1 MSASKRLRED
11 AAARK
16 AGLKSTESEEG
27 RKWLWKALNPADS
40 NTAAIGIPTGQSNN
54 ISTLNYQSQYDITA
68 PPGVTSAYPS
78 FDCDLY
84 LNHNPVLFGTAIS
97 YPSGSMDLS
106 GVNNFEI
113 NTVVSPTDGGN
124 YIVTVTITPDDIPP
138 KPVALRTVQQL
149 TNSQIDPRAFQ
160 YSNSLASK
168 RVLYSQVIQKA
179 RLSYGAAHVIP
190 TCSDLHNGGLITA
203 CQQVCEPKESMID
216 ETNGI
221 HLLSYNE
228 NDFPNIEDTIQ
239 NPQMYSAR
247 YNDGCYMPYKIRD
260 PFNNDYV
267 SSEREMTC
275 RAPYVV
281 TGVSMLV
288 ADMFGNLEGDKFVV
302 SETATATR
310 YTVKQVPMTL
320 VQATDSTM
328 FKITG
333 TTSTATTGG
342 NTAKTKSNVLAIRF
356 DVCNLIGQRGYFYVS
371 LNDEELKSSNS
382 VYSENYSTIITSSAS
397 ASSYKQMAN
406 MFNGPFN
413 ESLSGEFTA
422 NQLEASGN
430 GALWMSMFQG
440 KQWFHIPRLITAW
453 DAQGT
458 GASMNP
464 RGIQWVSVDTTY
476 TAAASLKALTRGT
489 IPDMLEKQMCTV
501 HMTGVS
507 STAPIKLIMRIGVE
521 ILLTASSL
529 YSPFKYISPEYDES
543 AIKSYLRCTR
553 AMRDA
558 YYANAGGIGGQA
570 EFVKAMTDL
579 VEYGSPMAL
588 SRVLNQGGNY
598 VSLIG

>member
-1 MSASKRLRED
+1 MSATKRLRED

-16 AGLKSTESEEG
+16 AGLKATESEEG
-27 RKWLWKALNPADS
+27 RKWLWKALNPADPG
-40 NTAAIGIPTGQSNN
+40 TAAIGIPTGQSNN
-54 ISTLNYQSQYDITA
+54 ISTLNYQSQYDVTA

-84 LNHNPVLFGTAIS
+84 LNHNPVIFGTAIS

-106 GVNNFEI
+106 GVGTFEI
-113 NTVVSPTDGGN
+113 NTTVNTTAKT
-124 YIVTVTITPDDIPP
+124 VTVKITPDDIPDR
-138 KPVALRTVQQL
+138 PVALRTVQQL

-179 RLSYGAAHVIP
+179 RLSYGSVHVIP
-190 TCSDLHNGGLITA
+190 TCSDLNNGGLITA

-216 ETNGI
+216 DTNGI
-221 HLLSYNE
+221 HLLAYNE

-260 PFNNDYV
+260 PFKNEYV
-267 SSEREMTC
+267 SSEREVTC

-288 ADMFGNLEGDKFVV
+288 AYQFGTVTGGVFTQ
-302 SETATATR
+302 STTALATN
-310 YTVKQVPMTL
+310 YSVKQIPMTL
-320 VQATDSTM
+320 TQATDSTM
-328 FKITG
+328 FTITG
-333 TTSTATTGG
+333 TSSTALSSG
-342 NTAKTKSNVLAIRF
+342 NTAENYSNVLAIRF

-371 LNDEELKSSNS
+371 LNDESMVSTTSQTGGL
-382 VYSENYSTIITSSAS
+382 STIISNDTSSTTF
-397 ASSYKQMAN
+397 KPMAN
-406 MFNGPFN
+406 MFNGPFS
-413 ESLSGEFTA
+413 ESLSGTFTA
-422 NQLEASGN
+422 GQLEAKQEGD
-430 GALWMSMFQG
+430 LWTSMFSG

-453 DAQGT
+453 DVQGT
-458 GASMNP
+458 GASENP
-464 RGIQWVSVDTTY
+464 KGVQWVSVDTTL
-476 TAAASLKALTRGT
+476 TALSSLKALTRGT

-507 STAPIKLIMRIGVE
+507 STAPIKLIMRMGVE

-558 YYANAGGIGGQA
+558 YYANAGGMGGQA
-570 EFVKAMTDL
+570 EFIKALSDL

>member
-1 MSASKRLRED
+1 MSAAKRMRADE
-11 AAARK
+11 AARK
-16 AGLKSTESEEG
+16 AGLKATESEEG
-27 RKWLWKALNPADS
+27 RKWLWKALNPADPG
-40 NTAAIGIPTGQSNN
+40 TAAIGIPTGQSNN

-68 PPGVTSAYPS
+68 PPGVSSAYPS

-84 LNHNPVLFGTAIS
+84 LNHNPVIFGTAIS

-106 GVNNFEI
+106 GVGTFEI
-113 NTVVSPTDGGN
+113 NTTVDEAKKQ
-124 YIVTVTITPDDIPP
+124 VTVKITPDDIPD
-138 KPVALRTVQQL
+138 KPVAMRTVQQL
-149 TNSQIDPRAFQ
+149 MNSQIDPRAFQ

-168 RVLYSQVIQKA
+168 RVLYSQIIQKA
-179 RLSYGAAHVIP
+179 RLSYGSAHVIP
-190 TCSDLHNGGLITA
+190 TCSDLNNGGLITA

-281 TGVSMLV
+281 TGVSLLV
-288 ADMFGNLEGDKFVV
+288 ADQFGSVAGGVFTRTT
-302 SETATATR
+302 TANATN
-310 YTVKQVPMTL
+310 YTVRQVPMTL
-320 VQATDSTM
+320 TQATDSTM
-328 FKITG
+328 FTIEA
-333 TTSTATTGG
+333 TTSTAITEGDI
-342 NTAKTKSNVLAIRF
+342 AATKSNVLAIRF

-371 LNDEELKSSNS
+371 LNDESKIDTQSKSYGFSN
-382 VYSENYSTIITSSAS
+382 IISNATSST
-397 ASSYKQMAN
+397 SYKQMSN
-406 MFNGPFN
+406 MFNGPFV
-413 ESLSGEFTA
+413 EGLSGGFSA
-422 NQLEASGN
+422 GQLKAETN
-430 GALWMSMFQG
+430 GPLWKSMFQG

-453 DAQGT
+453 NSQGT

-464 RGIQWVSVDTTY
+464 IGIQWVSVDTTL
-476 TAAASLKALTRGT
+476 TSLSSLKALTRGT

-507 STAPIKLIMRIGVE
+507 STAPIKLIMRMGVE

-570 EFVKAMTDL
+570 EFIRAMTDL
-579 VEYGSPMAL
+579 VEYGSPLAL

>member
-1 MSASKRLRED
+1 MSAAKRLRADE
-11 AAARK
+11 AARK

-27 RKWLWKALNPADS
+27 RKWLWKALNPADPG
-40 NTAAIGIPTGQSNN
+40 TAAIGIPTGQSNN

-84 LNHNPVLFGTAIS
+84 LNHNPVIFGTAIS

-106 GVNNFEI
+106 GVGTFEI
-113 NTVVSPTDGGN
+113 NTTVN
-124 YIVTVTITPDDIPP
+124 EAEKKVTVKITPDDIPD
-138 KPVALRTVQQL
+138 KPVAMRTVQQL

-168 RVLYSQVIQKA
+168 RVLYSQAIQKA

-190 TCSDLHNGGLITA
+190 TCSDLNNGGLITA

-281 TGVSMLV
+281 TGVSLLV
-288 ADMFGNLEGDKFVV
+288 ADQFGTVAGGVFTQT
-302 SETATATR
+302 ETAQATN
-310 YTVKQVPMTL
+310 YTVRQVPMTL
-320 VQATDSTM
+320 TQATDSTM
-328 FKITG
+328 FTIEA
-333 TTSTATTGG
+333 TTSTAITEGDI
-342 NTAKTKSNVLAIRF
+342 AATKSNVLAIRF

-371 LNDEELKSSNS
+371 LNDESKNELDSKSYGFSSIISND
-382 VYSENYSTIITSSAS
+382 TSST
-397 ASSYKQMAN
+397 SYKQLSN
-406 MFNGPFN
+406 MFNGPFV
-413 ESLSGEFTA
+413 EGLSGRFTA
-422 NQLEASGN
+422 GQLKAETN
-430 GALWMSMFQG
+430 GPLWKSMFQG
-440 KQWFHIPRLITAW
+440 KQWFHLPRLITAW
-453 DAQGT
+453 DTQGL
-458 GASMNP
+458 GASQNP
-464 RGIQWVSVDTTY
+464 VGIQWVSVDTTL
-476 TAAASLKALTRGT
+476 TSLSSLKALTRGT

-521 ILLTASSL
+521 ILLTSSSL

-570 EFVKAMTDL
+570 EFIRAMTDL
-579 VEYGSPMAL
+579 VEYGSPLAL

>member
-1 MSASKRLRED
+1 MSVAKRLRED
-11 AAARK
+11 EAARK
-16 AGLKSTESEEG
+16 AGLKATESEEG
-27 RKWLWKALNPADS
+27 RKWLWKALNPADPG
-40 NTAAIGIPTGQSNN
+40 TAAIGIPTGQSNN

-84 LNHNPVLFGTAIS
+84 LNHNPVIFGTAIS

-106 GVNNFEI
+106 GVGTFEI
-113 NTVVSPTDGGN
+113 NTTVDEAKKT
-124 YIVTVTITPDDIPP
+124 VTVKITPDDIPD

-149 TNSQIDPRAFQ
+149 MNSQIDPRAFQ

-179 RLSYGAAHVIP
+179 RLSYGSAHVIP
-190 TCSDLHNGGLITA
+190 TCSDLNNGGLITA

-216 ETNGI
+216 EANGI

-281 TGVSMLV
+281 TGVSLLV
-288 ADMFGNLEGDKFVV
+288 ADQFGTVDGGVFTQTQTNA
-302 SETATATR
+302 ATN
-310 YTVKQVPMTL
+310 YTVRQVPMTL
-320 VQATDSTM
+320 KQAADSTM
-328 FKITG
+328 FSIE
-333 TTSTATTGG
+333 ATT
-342 NTAKTKSNVLAIRF
+342 NTARTAGGTAETKSNVLAIRF

-371 LNDEELKSSNS
+371 LNDESKSS
-382 VYSENYSTIITSSAS
+382 TSSQSYGFSSIISNATS
-397 ASSYKQMAN
+397 STSYKLTSN
-406 MFNGPFN
+406 MFNGPFT
-413 ESLSGEFTA
+413 EGLSGSFTVG
-422 NQLEASGN
+422 QLTAADN
-430 GALWMSMFQG
+430 GSLWQSMFQG

-458 GASMNP
+458 GASQNP
-464 RGIQWVSVDTTY
+464 VGIQWVSVDVTMNSLS
-476 TAAASLKALTRGT
+476 SLKALTRGT

-507 STAPIKLIMRIGVE
+507 STAPIKLIMRVGVE

-558 YYANAGGIGGQA
+558 YYANAGGMGGQA
-570 EFVKAMTDL
+570 EFIKAMTDL

>member
-1 MSASKRLRED
+1 MSAAKRLRADE
-11 AAARK
+11 AARK
-16 AGLKSTESEEG
+16 AGLKATESEEG
-27 RKWLWKALNPADS
+27 RKWLWKALNPADPG
-40 NTAAIGIPTGQSNN
+40 TAAIGIPTGQSNN

-68 PPGVTSAYPS
+68 PPGVSSAYPS

-84 LNHNPVLFGTAIS
+84 LNHNPVIFGTAIS

-106 GVNNFEI
+106 GVGTFEI
-113 NTVVSPTDGGN
+113 NTTVDETKKE
-124 YIVTVTITPDDIPP
+124 VTVKITPDDIPD
-138 KPVALRTVQQL
+138 KPVAMRTVQQL

-168 RVLYSQVIQKA
+168 RVLYSQIIQKA
-179 RLSYGAAHVIP
+179 RLSYGSAHVIP
-190 TCSDLHNGGLITA
+190 TCSDLNNGGLITA

-216 ETNGI
+216 ETNAI
-221 HLLSYNE
+221 HLLSYSE

-281 TGVSMLV
+281 TGVSLLV
-288 ADMFGNLEGDKFVV
+288 ADQFGTVAGGVFAQ
-302 SETATATR
+302 STTADATN
-310 YTVKQVPMTL
+310 YTVRQVPMTL
-320 VQATDSTM
+320 KQATDSTM
-328 FKITG
+328 FSIE
-333 TTSTATTGG
+333 ATTP
-342 NTAKTKSNVLAIRF
+342 TARTAGEIADTKSNVLAIRF

-371 LNDEELKSSNS
+371 LNDESKNSTTSTAYGFSN
-382 VYSENYSTIITSSAS
+382 IISNATSST
-397 ASSYKQMAN
+397 SYKQMSN
-406 MFNGPFN
+406 MFNGPFV
-413 ESLSGEFTA
+413 EGMSGGFTA
-422 NQLEASGN
+422 GQLKAADN
-430 GALWMSMFQG
+430 GPLWQSMFQG

-458 GASMNP
+458 GASQNP
-464 RGIQWVSVDTTY
+464 VGIQWVSVDTTL
-476 TAAASLKALTRGT
+476 TSLSSLKALTRGT

-570 EFVKAMTDL
+570 EFIKAMTDL
-579 VEYGSPMAL
+579 VEYGSPLAL

>member
-1 MSASKRLRED
+1 MSAAKRLRED
-11 AAARK
+11 EAARK

-27 RKWLWKALNPADS
+27 RKWLWKALNPADPG
-40 NTAAIGIPTGQSNN
+40 TAAIGIPTGQSNN

-68 PPGVTSAYPS
+68 PPGVSSAYPS

-84 LNHNPVLFGTAIS
+84 LNHNPVIFGTAIS

-106 GVNNFEI
+106 GVGTFEI
-113 NTVVSPTDGGN
+113 NTTVDTAKKL
-124 YIVTVTITPDDIPP
+124 VTVKITPDDIPD

-149 TNSQIDPRAFQ
+149 MNSQIDPRAFQ

-168 RVLYSQVIQKA
+168 RVLYSQIIQKA
-179 RLSYGAAHVIP
+179 RLSYGSAHVIP
-190 TCSDLHNGGLITA
+190 TCSDLNNGGLITA
-203 CQQVCEPKESMID
+203 CQQVCEPKDSMID

-281 TGVSMLV
+281 TGVSLLV
-288 ADMFGNLEGDKFVV
+288 ADQFGTVAGGVLTQTQTKD
-302 SETATATR
+302 ATN
-310 YTVKQVPMTL
+310 YTVRQVPMTL
-320 VQATDSTM
+320 KQAADSTM
-328 FKITG
+328 FTIEA
-333 TTSTATTGG
+333 TTSTAHTLGG
-342 NTAKTKSNVLAIRF
+342 TAETMSNVLAIRF

-371 LNDEELKSSNS
+371 LNDESKDSG
-382 VYSENYSTIITSSAS
+382 TSSAYGFS
-397 ASSYKQMAN
+397 SIISNSTSSTSYKQLSN
-406 MFNGPFN
+406 MFNGPFT
-413 ESLSGEFTA
+413 EGMSGDFTA
-422 NQLEASGN
+422 GQLTAANN
-430 GALWMSMFQG
+430 GPLWQSMFNG

-464 RGIQWVSVDTTY
+464 VGIQWVSVDTTL
-476 TAAASLKALTRGT
+476 TSLSSLKALTRGT

-507 STAPIKLIMRIGVE
+507 STAPIKLIMRVGVE

-558 YYANAGGIGGQA
+558 YYANAGGMGGQA
-570 EFVKAMTDL
+570 EFIKAMTDL

>member
-1 MSASKRLRED
+1 MSAAKRLRED

-16 AGLKSTESEEG
+16 AGLKSVESEEG
-27 RKWLWKALNPADS
+27 RKWLWKALNPADAS
-40 NTAAIGIPTGQSNN
+40 TAAIGIPTGQSNN

-84 LNHNPVLFGTAIS
+84 LNHNSVIFGTAIS

-106 GVNNFEI
+106 GVGTFEI
-113 NTVVSPTDGGN
+113 NTTVDTTKKT
-124 YIVTVTITPDDIPP
+124 VTVNITPDDIPD

-168 RVLYSQVIQKA
+168 RVLYSQIIQKA
-179 RLSYGAAHVIP
+179 RMSYGSAHVIP

-288 ADMFGNLEGDKFVV
+288 ADQFGTVAGGVITQTQTKD
-302 SETATATR
+302 ATNF
-310 YTVKQVPMTL
+310 TVRQVPMTL
-320 VQATDSTM
+320 TQATDSTM
-328 FKITG
+328 FVITG
-333 TTSTATTGG
+333 TSSTAHSNGG
-342 NTAKTKSNVLAIRF
+342 TAENMSNVLAIRF

-371 LNDEELKSSNS
+371 LNDEELYNNDGR
-382 VYSENYSTIITSSAS
+382 VVQGTRSTIISNSTSST
-397 ASSYKQMAN
+397 SYKLTTNLFGGKLNETISNAFAVGQLNAGAAGN
-406 MFNGPFN
+406 PFW
-413 ESLSGEFTA
+413 A
-422 NQLEASGN
+422 
-430 GALWMSMFQG
+430 SMFSG

-458 GASMNP
+458 GASENP
-464 RGIQWVSVDTTY
+464 VGIQWVSVDTTL
-476 TAAASLKALTRGT
+476 TSLSSLKALTRGT

-507 STAPIKLIMRIGVE
+507 STAPIKLILRMGVE

-570 EFVKAMTDL
+570 EFIKAMSDL

>member
-1 MSASKRLRED
+1 MSATKRLRADE
-11 AAARK
+11 AARK

-27 RKWLWKALNPADS
+27 RKWLWKALNPADPG
-40 NTAAIGIPTGQSNN
+40 TAAIGIPTGQSNN
-54 ISTLNYQSQYDITA
+54 VSTLNYQSQYDITA

-84 LNHNPVLFGTAIS
+84 LNHNPVIFGTAIS

-106 GVNNFEI
+106 GVGTFEI
-113 NTVVSPTDGGN
+113 NTTVN
-124 YIVTVTITPDDIPP
+124 EAEKKVTVKITPDDIPD
-138 KPVALRTVQQL
+138 KPVAMRTVQQL

-168 RVLYSQVIQKA
+168 RVLYSQIIQKA
-179 RLSYGAAHVIP
+179 RLSYGSAHVIP
-190 TCSDLHNGGLITA
+190 TCSDLNNGGLITA

-267 SSEREMTC
+267 ASEREMTC

-281 TGVSMLV
+281 TGVSLLV
-288 ADMFGNLEGDKFVV
+288 ADQFGTVAGGVLTKTQTKD
-302 SETATATR
+302 ATN
-310 YTVKQVPMTL
+310 YTVRQVPMTL
-320 VQATDSTM
+320 TQATDSTM
-328 FKITG
+328 FTIEA
-333 TTSTATTGG
+333 TTSTANSDGEI
-342 NTAKTKSNVLAIRF
+342 AASKSNVLAIRF

-371 LNDEELKSSNS
+371 LNDETKKEAESKSYGFSN
-382 VYSENYSTIITSSAS
+382 IISNATSSTT
-397 ASSYKQMAN
+397 YKQMSN
-406 MFNGPFN
+406 MFNGPFV
-413 ESLSGEFTA
+413 EGISGDFTA
-422 NQLEASGN
+422 GQLKAESN
-430 GALWMSMFQG
+430 GPLWQSMFQG
-440 KQWFHIPRLITAW
+440 KQWFRIPRLITAW
-453 DAQGT
+453 NSQGF
-458 GASMNP
+458 GASQNP
-464 RGIQWVSVDTTY
+464 MGIQWVSVDTTL
-476 TAAASLKALTRGT
+476 TSLSSLKALTRGT

-507 STAPIKLIMRIGVE
+507 ATAPIKLIMRMGVE

-570 EFVKAMTDL
+570 EFIRAMTDL
-579 VEYGSPMAL
+579 VEYGSPLAL

>member
-1 MSASKRLRED
+1 MSAAKRLRED

-16 AGLKSTESEEG
+16 AGLKATESEEG
-27 RKWLWKALNPADS
+27 RKWLWKALNPADPG
-40 NTAAIGIPTGQSNN
+40 TAAIGVPTGQSNN
-54 ISTLNYQSQYDITA
+54 ISTLNYQSQYDVTA

-84 LNHNPVLFGTAIS
+84 LNHNPVIFGTAIS

-106 GVNNFEI
+106 GVGTFEI
-113 NTVVSPTDGGN
+113 NTTVDATAKT
-124 YIVTVTITPDDIPP
+124 VTVKITPDDIPDR
-138 KPVALRTVQQL
+138 PVALRTVQQL
-149 TNSQIDPRAFQ
+149 MNSQIDPRAFQ

-179 RLSYGAAHVIP
+179 RLSYGSIHVIP
-190 TCSDLHNGGLITA
+190 TCSDLNNGGLITA

-216 ETNGI
+216 DTNGI
-221 HLLSYNE
+221 HLLAYNE

-260 PFNNDYV
+260 PFKNEYI
-267 SSEREMTC
+267 SSEREVTC

-288 ADMFGNLEGDKFVV
+288 AYQFGTV
-302 SETATATR
+302 SDGVLTQTQTSTATN
-310 YTVKQVPMTL
+310 YSVKQIPMTL
-320 VQATDSTM
+320 TQATDSTM
-328 FKITG
+328 FTITG
-333 TTSTATTGG
+333 TSPTALSGG
-342 NTAKTKSNVLAIRF
+342 NTASGMSNVLAIRF

-371 LNDEELKSSNS
+371 LNDESMVSTTSQTGGL
-382 VYSENYSTIITSSAS
+382 STIISNNTSSTTFKS
-397 ASSYKQMAN
+397 MAN
-406 MFNGPFN
+406 MFNGPFA
-413 ESLSGEFTA
+413 ETLSGTFTA
-422 NQLEASGN
+422 GQLEAANAGP
-430 GALWMSMFQG
+430 LWSSMFQG

-453 DAQGT
+453 DVQGT
-458 GASMNP
+458 GASENP
-464 RGIQWVSVDTTY
+464 KGVQWVSVDTTL
-476 TAAASLKALTRGT
+476 TALSSLKALTRGT

-507 STAPIKLIMRIGVE
+507 STAPIKLIMRMGVE

-558 YYANAGGIGGQA
+558 YYANAGGMGGQA
-570 EFVKAMTDL
+570 EFIKALSDL

>member
-1 MSASKRLRED
+1 MSAAKRLRADE
-11 AAARK
+11 AARK
-16 AGLKSTESEEG
+16 AGLKATESEEG
-27 RKWLWKALNPADS
+27 RKWLWKALNPADPG
-40 NTAAIGIPTGQSNN
+40 TAAIGIPTGQSNN

-68 PPGVTSAYPS
+68 PPGVSSAYPS

-84 LNHNPVLFGTAIS
+84 LNHNPVIFGTAIS

-106 GVNNFEI
+106 GVGTFEI
-113 NTVVSPTDGGN
+113 NTTVDETKKK
-124 YIVTVTITPDDIPP
+124 VTVKITPDDIPD
-138 KPVALRTVQQL
+138 KPVAMRTVQQL

-179 RLSYGAAHVIP
+179 RLSYGSAHVIP
-190 TCSDLHNGGLITA
+190 TCSDLNNGGLITA

-288 ADMFGNLEGDKFVV
+288 ADQFGKVEGGVFTKTD
-302 SETATATR
+302 TADATN

-320 VQATDSTM
+320 TQATDSTM
-328 FKITG
+328 FTIEG
-333 TTSTATTGG
+333 EASTASTG
-342 NTAKTKSNVLAIRF
+342 NTTAYKKSNVLAIRF

-371 LNDEELKSSNS
+371 LNDESQSSFQSKTYGLSNIISNS
-382 VYSENYSTIITSSAS
+382 TSSTT
-397 ASSYKQMAN
+397 YKQMSN
-406 MFNGPFN
+406 MFNGPFA
-413 ESLSGEFTA
+413 ETMSGTFTA
-422 NQLEASGN
+422 GQLKSVDN
-430 GALWMSMFQG
+430 GPLWKSMFQG
-440 KQWFHIPRLITAW
+440 KQWFRIPRLITAW
-453 DAQGT
+453 DSQGF
-458 GASMNP
+458 GASQNP
-464 RGIQWVSVDTTY
+464 MGVQWVSVDTTL
-476 TAAASLKALTRGT
+476 TSLSSLKALTRGT

-507 STAPIKLIMRIGVE
+507 ATAPIKLIMRMGVE

-570 EFVKAMTDL
+570 EFIRAMTDL
-579 VEYGSPMAL
+579 VEYGSPLAL

>member
-1 MSASKRLRED
+1 MSAAKRLRADE
-11 AAARK
+11 AARK
-16 AGLKSTESEEG
+16 AGLKATESEEG
-27 RKWLWKALNPADS
+27 RKWLWKALNPADPG
-40 NTAAIGIPTGQSNN
+40 TAAIGIPTGQSNN

-68 PPGVTSAYPS
+68 PPGVSSAYPS

-84 LNHNPVLFGTAIS
+84 LNHNPVIFGTAIS

-106 GVNNFEI
+106 GVGTFEI
-113 NTVVSPTDGGN
+113 NTTVDEARKE
-124 YIVTVTITPDDIPP
+124 VTVKITPDDIPD
-138 KPVALRTVQQL
+138 KPVAMRTVQQL

-168 RVLYSQVIQKA
+168 RVLYSQIIQKA
-179 RLSYGAAHVIP
+179 RLSYGSAHVIP
-190 TCSDLHNGGLITA
+190 TCSDLNNGGLITA

-281 TGVSMLV
+281 TGVSLLV
-288 ADMFGNLEGDKFVV
+288 ADQFGTVNEGVFTKT
-302 SETATATR
+302 ETANATN
-310 YTVKQVPMTL
+310 YTVRQVPMTL
-320 VQATDSTM
+320 TQATDSTM
-328 FKITG
+328 FTIEA
-333 TTSTATTGG
+333 TTSTANTGG
-342 NTAKTKSNVLAIRF
+342 TTAYKKSNVLAIRF

-371 LNDEELKSSNS
+371 LNDESKNEKTSKAYGFSN
-382 VYSENYSTIITSSAS
+382 IISNATSST
-397 ASSYKQMAN
+397 SYKQMSN
-406 MFNGPFN
+406 MFNGPFA
-413 ESLSGEFTA
+413 ETISGEFA
-422 NQLEASGN
+422 PGQLKAETN
-430 GALWMSMFQG
+430 GPLWQSMFQG

-458 GASMNP
+458 GASQNP
-464 RGIQWVSVDTTY
+464 MGIQWVSVDTTL
-476 TAAASLKALTRGT
+476 TSLSSLKALTRGT

-570 EFVKAMTDL
+570 EFIRAMTDL
-579 VEYGSPMAL
+579 VEYGSPLAL

>member
-1 MSASKRLRED
+1 MSVAKRLRED
-11 AAARK
+11 EAARK
-16 AGLKSTESEEG
+16 AGLKATESEEG
-27 RKWLWKALNPADS
+27 RKWLWKALNPADPG
-40 NTAAIGIPTGQSNN
+40 TAAIGIPTGQSNN

-84 LNHNPVLFGTAIS
+84 LNHNPVIFGTAIS

-106 GVNNFEI
+106 GVGTFEI
-113 NTVVSPTDGGN
+113 NTTVDEAKKM
-124 YIVTVTITPDDIPP
+124 VTVKITPDDIPD

-149 TNSQIDPRAFQ
+149 MNSQIDPRAFQ

-179 RLSYGAAHVIP
+179 RLSYGSAHVIP
-190 TCSDLHNGGLITA
+190 TCSDLNNGGLITA

-281 TGVSMLV
+281 TGVSLLV
-288 ADMFGNLEGDKFVV
+288 ADQFGTVAGNVFSQTQTKD
-302 SETATATR
+302 ATN
-310 YTVKQVPMTL
+310 YTVRQVPMTL
-320 VQATDSTM
+320 KQAADSTM
-328 FKITG
+328 FSIEV
-333 TTSTATTGG
+333 TTPTARTEGEI
-342 NTAKTKSNVLAIRF
+342 AATKSNVLAIRF

-371 LNDEELKSSNS
+371 LNDESKKSATSESYGFSN
-382 VYSENYSTIITSSAS
+382 IISNATSST
-397 ASSYKQMAN
+397 SYKLTSN
-406 MFNGPFN
+406 MFNGPFT
-413 ESLSGEFTA
+413 EGMSGDFTA
-422 NQLEASGN
+422 GQIKAESN
-430 GALWMSMFQG
+430 GPLWQSMFQG

-453 DAQGT
+453 DSQGL
-458 GASMNP
+458 GASQNP
-464 RGIQWVSVDTTY
+464 VGIQWVSVDTTL
-476 TAAASLKALTRGT
+476 TSLSSLKALTRGT

-558 YYANAGGIGGQA
+558 YYANAGGMGGQA
-570 EFVKAMTDL
+570 EFIKAMTDL

>member
-1 MSASKRLRED
+1 MSVAKRLRED
-11 AAARK
+11 EAARK
-16 AGLKSTESEEG
+16 AGLKATESEEG
-27 RKWLWKALNPADS
+27 RKWLWKALNPADPG
-40 NTAAIGIPTGQSNN
+40 TAAIGIPTGQSNN

-84 LNHNPVLFGTAIS
+84 LNHNPVIFGTAIS

-106 GVNNFEI
+106 GVGTFEI
-113 NTVVSPTDGGN
+113 NTTVDTTAKT
-124 YIVTVTITPDDIPP
+124 VTVKITPDDIPD

-160 YSNSLASK
+160 YSSSLASK

-179 RLSYGAAHVIP
+179 RLSYGSAHVIP
-190 TCSDLHNGGLITA
+190 TCSDLNNGGLITA

-281 TGVSMLV
+281 TGVSLLV
-288 ADMFGNLEGDKFVV
+288 ADQFGTVAGGVLTQTQTN
-302 SETATATR
+302 SATN
-310 YTVKQVPMTL
+310 YTVRQVPMTL
-320 VQATDSTM
+320 KQAPDSTM
-328 FKITG
+328 FSIEV
-333 TTSTATTGG
+333 TT
-342 NTAKTKSNVLAIRF
+342 NTARTAGGTAENMSNVLAIRF

-371 LNDEELKSSNS
+371 LNDESK
-382 VYSENYSTIITSSAS
+382 SSAS
-397 ASSYKQMAN
+397 SQAYGFSSIISNSTSSTTYKQMSN
-406 MFNGPFN
+406 MFNGPFA
-413 ESLSGEFTA
+413 ETMSGTFTA
-422 NQLEASGN
+422 GQLEAASN
-430 GALWMSMFQG
+430 GPLWQSMFQG

-458 GASMNP
+458 GASQNP
-464 RGIQWVSVDTTY
+464 VGIQWASVDTTL
-476 TAAASLKALTRGT
+476 TSLSSLKALTRGT

-507 STAPIKLIMRIGVE
+507 STAPIKLIMRVGVE

-570 EFVKAMTDL
+570 EFIKALTDL

>member
-1 MSASKRLRED
+1 MSAAKRLRADE
-11 AAARK
+11 AARK
-16 AGLKSTESEEG
+16 AGLKATESEEG
-27 RKWLWKALNPADS
+27 RKWLWKALNPADPG
-40 NTAAIGIPTGQSNN
+40 TAAIGIPTGQSNN

-68 PPGVTSAYPS
+68 PPGVSSAYPS

-84 LNHNPVLFGTAIS
+84 LNHNPVIFGTAIS

-106 GVNNFEI
+106 GVGTFEI
-113 NTVVSPTDGGN
+113 NTTVDEVEKT
-124 YIVTVTITPDDIPP
+124 VTVKITPDDIPD
-138 KPVALRTVQQL
+138 KPVAMRTVQQL

-179 RLSYGAAHVIP
+179 RLSYGSAHVIP
-190 TCSDLHNGGLITA
+190 TCSDLNNGGLITA

-288 ADMFGNLEGDKFVV
+288 ADQFGSVAGGVFTKT
-302 SETATATR
+302 ETAQATN

-320 VQATDSTM
+320 TQATDSTM
-328 FKITG
+328 FTITG
-333 TTSTATTGG
+333 KASTASTGG
-342 NTAKTKSNVLAIRF
+342 TTAYKKSNVLAIRF

-371 LNDEELKSSNS
+371 LNDESKFDTQSKSYGFSN
-382 VYSENYSTIITSSAS
+382 IISNATSST
-397 ASSYKQMAN
+397 SYKQMSN
-406 MFNGPFN
+406 MFNGPFV
-413 ESLSGEFTA
+413 EGLSGGFSVG
-422 NQLEASGN
+422 QLKASDN
-430 GALWMSMFQG
+430 GPLWQSMFQG
-440 KQWFHIPRLITAW
+440 KQWFRIPRLITAW
-453 DAQGT
+453 DAQGM
-458 GASMNP
+458 GASENP
-464 RGIQWVSVDTTY
+464 MGIQWVSVDTTL
-476 TAAASLKALTRGT
+476 TSLSSLKALTRGT

-570 EFVKAMTDL
+570 EFIRAMTDL
-579 VEYGSPMAL
+579 VEYGSPLAL

>member
-1 MSASKRLRED
+1 MSATKRLRED

-16 AGLKSTESEEG
+16 AGLKATESEEG
-27 RKWLWKALNPADS
+27 RKWLWKALNPADPG
-40 NTAAIGIPTGQSNN
+40 TAALGVPTGQSNN
-54 ISTLNYQSQYDITA
+54 ISTLNYQSQFDVTA

-84 LNHNPVLFGTAIS
+84 LNHNPVIFGTAIS

-106 GVNNFEI
+106 GVGTFEI
-113 NTVVSPTDGGN
+113 NTTVDTTRN
-124 YIVTVTITPDDIPP
+124 EVTVKITPDDIPDR
-138 KPVALRTVQQL
+138 PVALRTVQQL

-168 RVLYSQVIQKA
+168 RVLYSQIIQKA
-179 RLSYGAAHVIP
+179 RMSYGSVHVIP
-190 TCSDLHNGGLITA
+190 TCSDLNNGGLITA

-216 ETNGI
+216 DTNGI
-221 HLLSYNE
+221 HLLAYNE

-260 PFNNDYV
+260 PFKNEYV
-267 SSEREMTC
+267 SSEREVTC

-288 ADMFGNLEGDKFVV
+288 AYQFGTVTDGAIVQTK
-302 SETATATR
+302 SGSATNFSVR
-310 YTVKQVPMTL
+310 QVPMTL
-320 VQATDSTM
+320 TQAADSTM
-328 FKITG
+328 FTIEG
-333 TTSTATTGG
+333 TAATALSSGT
-342 NTAKTKSNVLAIRF
+342 NAKTRSNVLAIRF

-371 LNDEELKSSNS
+371 LNDESIVNTSLTDGPTS
-382 VYSENYSTIITSSAS
+382 VIITNSGSSS
-397 ASSYKQMAN
+397 TYKTMLN
-406 MFNGPFN
+406 MFNGPFA
-413 ESLSGEFTA
+413 ETISGTFTA
-422 NQLEASGN
+422 GQLDAGSASN
-430 GALWMSMFQG
+430 KFWGAMFSG
-440 KQWFHIPRLITAW
+440 KQWFYIPRLITAW
-453 DAQGT
+453 DVQGT
-458 GASMNP
+458 GASENP
-464 RGIQWVSVDTTY
+464 RGIQWVSVDTTL
-476 TAAASLKALTRGT
+476 TALSSLKALTRGT

-507 STAPIKLIMRIGVE
+507 STAPIKLIMRMGVE

-558 YYANAGGIGGQA
+558 YYANAGGMGGQA
-570 EFVKAMTDL
+570 EFIKALSDL

>member
-1 MSASKRLRED
+1 MSAAKRLRADE
-11 AAARK
+11 AARK

-27 RKWLWKALNPADS
+27 RKWLWKALNPADPG
-40 NTAAIGIPTGQSNN
+40 TAAIGIPTGQSNN

-84 LNHNPVLFGTAIS
+84 LNHNPVIFGTAIS

-106 GVNNFEI
+106 GVGTFEI
-113 NTVVSPTDGGN
+113 NTTVN
-124 YIVTVTITPDDIPP
+124 EAEKKVTVKITPDDIPD
-138 KPVALRTVQQL
+138 KPVAMRTVQQL

-168 RVLYSQVIQKA
+168 RVLYSQAIQKA

-190 TCSDLHNGGLITA
+190 TCSDLNNGGLITA

-281 TGVSMLV
+281 TGVSLLV
-288 ADMFGNLEGDKFVV
+288 ADQFGTVEGGVFTR
-302 SETATATR
+302 STTANATN
-310 YTVKQVPMTL
+310 YTVRQVPMTL
-320 VQATDSTM
+320 TQATDSTM
-328 FKITG
+328 FTIEA
-333 TTSTATTGG
+333 TTSTAITEGDI
-342 NTAKTKSNVLAIRF
+342 AATKSNVLAIRF

-371 LNDEELKSSNS
+371 LNDESKNELDSKSYGFSSIISND
-382 VYSENYSTIITSSAS
+382 TSST
-397 ASSYKQMAN
+397 SYKQLSN
-406 MFNGPFN
+406 MFNGPFV
-413 ESLSGEFTA
+413 EGLSGRFTA
-422 NQLEASGN
+422 GQLKAETN
-430 GALWMSMFQG
+430 GPLWKSMFQG
-440 KQWFHIPRLITAW
+440 KQWFHLPRLITAW
-453 DAQGT
+453 DVQGL
-458 GASMNP
+458 GASQNP
-464 RGIQWVSVDTTY
+464 VGIQWVSVDTTL
-476 TAAASLKALTRGT
+476 TSLSSLKALTRGT

-521 ILLTASSL
+521 ILLTSSSL

-570 EFVKAMTDL
+570 EFIRAMTDL
-579 VEYGSPMAL
+579 VEYGSPLAL

>member
-1 MSASKRLRED
+1 MSAAKRLRED
-11 AAARK
+11 EAARK
-16 AGLKSTESEEG
+16 AGLKATETEEG
-27 RKWLWKALNPADS
+27 RKWLWKALNPADPG
-40 NTAAIGIPTGQSNN
+40 TAAIGVPTGQSNN
-54 ISTLNYQSQYDITA
+54 ISTLNYQSQYDVTA

-84 LNHNPVLFGTAIS
+84 LNHNPVIFGTAIS

-106 GVNNFEI
+106 GVGSFEI
-113 NTVVSPTDGGN
+113 ETTVVEGK
-124 YIVTVTITPDDIPP
+124 VKVKITPDDIPDR
-138 KPVALRTVQQL
+138 PVALRTVQQL
-149 TNSQIDPRAFQ
+149 MNSQIDPRAFQ

-179 RLSYGAAHVIP
+179 RMSYGSIHVIP
-190 TCSDLHNGGLITA
+190 TCSDLNNGGLITA

-216 ETNGI
+216 DTNGI
-221 HLLSYNE
+221 HLLAYNE

-260 PFNNDYV
+260 PFKNEYI
-267 SSEREMTC
+267 SSEREVTC

-288 ADMFGNLEGDKFVV
+288 AYQFGTV
-302 SETATATR
+302 SDGVLTMTETKNATNFS
-310 YTVKQVPMTL
+310 VKQFPMTL
-320 VQATDSTM
+320 NQAPDSTM
-328 FKITG
+328 FSIYGEAETAKTSG
-333 TTSTATTGG
+333 TTAV
-342 NTAKTKSNVLAIRF
+342 TKSNVLAIRF

-371 LNDEELKSSNS
+371 LNDESIVNASLQTGGL
-382 VYSENYSTIITSSAS
+382 STIISSDTTSTAF
-397 ASSYKQMAN
+397 KPMVN
-406 MFNGPFN
+406 MFNGPFA
-413 ESLSGEFTA
+413 ETLSGTFTA
-422 NQLEASGN
+422 GQLNSGEAGN
-430 GALWMSMFQG
+430 LLWGSMFQG
-440 KQWFHIPRLITAW
+440 KQWFRIPRLITAW
-453 DAQGT
+453 DVQGT
-458 GASMNP
+458 GASENP
-464 RGIQWVSVDTTY
+464 KGIQWVSVDTTL
-476 TAAASLKALTRGT
+476 TSLSSLKALTRGT

-507 STAPIKLIMRIGVE
+507 STAPIKLIMRMGVE

-558 YYANAGGIGGQA
+558 YYANAGGMGGQA
-570 EFVKAMTDL
+570 EFIKALSDL
-579 VEYGSPMAL
+579 VEHGSPMAL

>member
-1 MSASKRLRED
+1 MSVAKRLRED
-11 AAARK
+11 EAARK
-16 AGLKSTESEEG
+16 AGLKATESEEG
-27 RKWLWKALNPADS
+27 RKWLWKALNPADPG
-40 NTAAIGIPTGQSNN
+40 TAAIGIPTGQSNN

-84 LNHNPVLFGTAIS
+84 LNHNPVIFGTAIS

-106 GVNNFEI
+106 GVGTFEI
-113 NTVVSPTDGGN
+113 NTTVNEVDKM
-124 YIVTVTITPDDIPP
+124 VTVKITPDDIPD

-149 TNSQIDPRAFQ
+149 MNSQIDPRAFQ

-179 RLSYGAAHVIP
+179 RLSYGSAHVIP
-190 TCSDLHNGGLITA
+190 TCSDLNNGGLITA

-281 TGVSMLV
+281 TGVSLLV
-288 ADMFGNLEGDKFVV
+288 ADQFGTVAGGVLTQTQTKD
-302 SETATATR
+302 ATN
-310 YTVKQVPMTL
+310 YTVRQVPMVL
-320 VQATDSTM
+320 KQAADSTM
-328 FKITG
+328 FSIEV
-333 TTSTATTGG
+333 TTPTARTGG
-342 NTAKTKSNVLAIRF
+342 GTAETMSNVLAIRF

-371 LNDEELKSSNS
+371 LNDESKDSRSSQSYGFSSIISNS
-382 VYSENYSTIITSSAS
+382 TSST
-397 ASSYKQMAN
+397 SYKLTSN
-406 MFNGPFN
+406 MFNGPFA
-413 ESLSGEFTA
+413 EGMSGDFTA
-422 NQLEASGN
+422 GQLTAANN
-430 GALWMSMFQG
+430 GPLWQSMFNG

-458 GASMNP
+458 GASQNP
-464 RGIQWVSVDTTY
+464 VGIQWVSVDTTL
-476 TAAASLKALTRGT
+476 TSLSSLKALTRGT

-558 YYANAGGIGGQA
+558 YYANAGGMGGQA
-570 EFVKAMTDL
+570 EFIKALTDL

>member
-1 MSASKRLRED
+1 MSATKRLRADE
-11 AAARK
+11 AARK
-16 AGLKSTESEEG
+16 AGLKATESEEG
-27 RKWLWKALNPADS
+27 RKWLWKALNPADPG
-40 NTAAIGIPTGQSNN
+40 TAAIGIPTGQSNN

-68 PPGVTSAYPS
+68 PPGVSSAYPS

-84 LNHNPVLFGTAIS
+84 LNHNPVIFGTAIS

-106 GVNNFEI
+106 GVGTFEI
-113 NTVVSPTDGGN
+113 NTTVDEAKKN
-124 YIVTVTITPDDIPP
+124 VTVKITPDDIPD
-138 KPVALRTVQQL
+138 KPVAMRTVQQL

-168 RVLYSQVIQKA
+168 RVLYSQIIQKA
-179 RLSYGAAHVIP
+179 RLSYGSAHVIP
-190 TCSDLHNGGLITA
+190 TCSDLNNGGLITA

-281 TGVSMLV
+281 TGVSLLV
-288 ADMFGNLEGDKFVV
+288 ADQFGTVEGNVFTP
-302 SETATATR
+302 STTANATH
-310 YTVKQVPMTL
+310 YTVRQVPMTL
-320 VQATDSTM
+320 TQATDSTM
-328 FKITG
+328 FTIEA
-333 TTSTATTGG
+333 TTSTALTGG
-342 NTAKTKSNVLAIRF
+342 NTAKNMSNVLAIRF

-371 LNDEELKSSNS
+371 LNDESQKDLESKAYGFSN
-382 VYSENYSTIITSSAS
+382 IISNATSPT
-397 ASSYKQMAN
+397 SYKQMSN
-406 MFNGPFN
+406 MFNGPFA
-413 ESLSGEFTA
+413 EGMSGLFTA
-422 NQLEASGN
+422 GQLEAS
-430 GALWMSMFQG
+430 ADKPIWKSMFQG
-440 KQWFHIPRLITAW
+440 KQWFRIPRLITAW

-464 RGIQWVSVDTTY
+464 MGIQWVSVDTTL
-476 TAAASLKALTRGT
+476 TSLSSLKALTRGT

-507 STAPIKLIMRIGVE
+507 ATAPIKLIMRMGVE

-570 EFVKAMTDL
+570 EFIRAMTDL
-579 VEYGSPMAL
+579 VEYGSPLAL

>member
-1 MSASKRLRED
+1 MSAAKRLRED
-11 AAARK
+11 EAARK
-16 AGLKSTESEEG
+16 AGLKATETEEG
-27 RKWLWKALNPADS
+27 RKWLWKALNPADPG
-40 NTAAIGIPTGQSNN
+40 TAAIGIPTGQSNN
-54 ISTLNYQSQYDITA
+54 ISTLNYQSQYDVTA

-84 LNHNPVLFGTAIS
+84 LNHNPVIFGTAIS

-106 GVNNFEI
+106 GVGSFEI
-113 NTVVSPTDGGN
+113 ETTVAEGKVK
-124 YIVTVTITPDDIPP
+124 VKITPDDIPDR
-138 KPVALRTVQQL
+138 PVALRTVQQL
-149 TNSQIDPRAFQ
+149 MNSQIDPRAFQ

-179 RLSYGAAHVIP
+179 RMSYGSIHVIP
-190 TCSDLHNGGLITA
+190 TCSDLNNGGLITA

-216 ETNGI
+216 DTNGI
-221 HLLSYNE
+221 HLLAYNE

-260 PFNNDYV
+260 PFKNEYV
-267 SSEREMTC
+267 SSEREVTC

-288 ADMFGNLEGDKFVV
+288 AYQFGTV
-302 SETATATR
+302 SDGVLTMTETKNATNFS
-310 YTVKQVPMTL
+310 VKQFPMTL
-320 VQATDSTM
+320 TQNADSTM
-328 FKITG
+328 FSIYGEAETAKTAG
-333 TTSTATTGG
+333 STAV
-342 NTAKTKSNVLAIRF
+342 TKSNVLAIRF

-371 LNDEELKSSNS
+371 LNDESIVNASLQTGGL
-382 VYSENYSTIITSSAS
+382 STIISSDTTSTAF
-397 ASSYKQMAN
+397 KPMVN
-406 MFNGPFN
+406 MFNGPFS
-413 ESLSGEFTA
+413 ESLSGTFTA
-422 NQLEASGN
+422 GQLNSGEAGN
-430 GALWMSMFQG
+430 LLWGSMFQG

-458 GASMNP
+458 GASENP
-464 RGIQWVSVDTTY
+464 KGVQWVSVDTTL
-476 TAAASLKALTRGT
+476 TSLSSLKSLTRGT

-507 STAPIKLIMRIGVE
+507 STAPIKLIMRMGVE

-558 YYANAGGIGGQA
+558 YYANAGGMGGQA
-570 EFVKAMTDL
+570 EFIKALSDL
-579 VEYGSPMAL
+579 VEHGSPMAL

>member
-1 MSASKRLRED
+1 MSATKRLRED

-16 AGLKSTESEEG
+16 AGLKATESEEG
-27 RKWLWKALNPADS
+27 RKWLWKALNPADPG
-40 NTAAIGIPTGQSNN
+40 TAALGIPTGQSNN
-54 ISTLNYQSQYDITA
+54 ISTLNYQSQFDVTA

-84 LNHNPVLFGTAIS
+84 LNHNPVIFGTAIS

-106 GVNNFEI
+106 GVGTFEI
-113 NTVVSPTDGGN
+113 NTTVDTAHN
-124 YIVTVTITPDDIPP
+124 EVTVKITPDDIPDR
-138 KPVALRTVQQL
+138 PVALRTVQQL

-179 RLSYGAAHVIP
+179 RLSYGSVHVIP
-190 TCSDLHNGGLITA
+190 TCSDLNNGGLITA

-216 ETNGI
+216 DTNGI
-221 HLLSYNE
+221 HLLAYNE

-260 PFNNDYV
+260 PFKNEYI
-267 SSEREMTC
+267 SSEREVTC

-288 ADMFGNLEGDKFVV
+288 AYQFGTVTDGAIVQTK
-302 SETATATR
+302 SGSATNFSVR
-310 YTVKQVPMTL
+310 QVPMTL
-320 VQATDSTM
+320 TQAADSTM
-328 FKITG
+328 FTIEG
-333 TTSTATTGG
+333 TAATALSSGT
-342 NTAKTKSNVLAIRF
+342 NAKTRSNVLAIRF

-371 LNDEELKSSNS
+371 LNDESIVNTSLTDGPTS
-382 VYSENYSTIITSSAS
+382 VIITNSGSSS
-397 ASSYKQMAN
+397 TYKKMVN
-406 MFNGPFN
+406 MFNGPFA
-413 ESLSGEFTA
+413 ETISGSFTA
-422 NQLEASGN
+422 GQLDAGAAGN
-430 GALWMSMFQG
+430 KFWGAMFQG

-458 GASMNP
+458 GSSENP
-464 RGIQWVSVDTTY
+464 KGVQWVSVDSTL
-476 TAAASLKALTRGT
+476 TALSSLKALTRGT

-507 STAPIKLIMRIGVE
+507 STAPIKLIMRMGVE

-558 YYANAGGIGGQA
+558 YYANAGGMGGQA
-570 EFVKAMTDL
+570 EFIKALSDL

>member
-1 MSASKRLRED
+1 MSATKRLRADE
-11 AAARK
+11 AARK
-16 AGLKSTESEEG
+16 AGLKATESEEG
-27 RKWLWKALNPADS
+27 RKWLWKALNPADPG
-40 NTAAIGIPTGQSNN
+40 TAAIGIPTGQSNN

-84 LNHNPVLFGTAIS
+84 LNHNPVIFGTAIS

-106 GVNNFEI
+106 GVGTFEV
-113 NTVVSPTDGGN
+113 NTTIDTTRN
-124 YIVTVTITPDDIPP
+124 EVTVKITPDDIPD
-138 KPVALRTVQQL
+138 KPVAMRTVQQL

-168 RVLYSQVIQKA
+168 RVLYSQIIQKA
-179 RLSYGAAHVIP
+179 RLSYGSAHVIP
-190 TCSDLHNGGLITA
+190 TCSDLNNGGLITA

-281 TGVSMLV
+281 TGVSLLV
-288 ADMFGNLEGDKFVV
+288 ADQFGTVAGNVFTP
-302 SETATATR
+302 STTSNATN
-310 YTVKQVPMTL
+310 YTVRQVPMTL
-320 VQATDSTM
+320 TQAADSTM
-328 FKITG
+328 FTIE
-333 TTSTATTGG
+333 ATTD
-342 NTAKTKSNVLAIRF
+342 TARTTGEIAETKSNVLAIRF

-371 LNDEELKSSNS
+371 LNDETKKDAQSKSYGFSN
-382 VYSENYSTIITSSAS
+382 IISNATSSTT
-397 ASSYKQMAN
+397 YKQMSN
-406 MFNGPFN
+406 MFNGPFV
-413 ESLSGEFTA
+413 EGMSGDFTA
-422 NQLEASGN
+422 GQLKAETN
-430 GALWMSMFQG
+430 GPLWQSMFQG

-453 DAQGT
+453 DAQGF
-458 GASMNP
+458 GASQNP
-464 RGIQWVSVDTTY
+464 MGIQWVSVDTTL
-476 TAAASLKALTRGT
+476 TSLSSLKALTRGT

-507 STAPIKLIMRIGVE
+507 ATAPIKLIMRMGVE

-570 EFVKAMTDL
+570 EFIRAMTDL
-579 VEYGSPMAL
+579 VEYGSPLAL

>member
-1 MSASKRLRED
+1 MSATKRLRED

-16 AGLKSTESEEG
+16 AGLKATESEEG
-27 RKWLWKALNPADS
+27 RKWLWKALNPADPG
-40 NTAAIGIPTGQSNN
+40 TAAIGIPTGQSNN
-54 ISTLNYQSQYDITA
+54 ISTLNYQSQYDVTA

-84 LNHNPVLFGTAIS
+84 LNHNPVIFGTAIS

-106 GVNNFEI
+106 GVGTFEI
-113 NTVVSPTDGGN
+113 NTTVNTTAKT
-124 YIVTVTITPDDIPP
+124 VTVKITPDDIPDR
-138 KPVALRTVQQL
+138 PVALRTVQQL

-179 RLSYGAAHVIP
+179 RLSYGSVHVIP
-190 TCSDLHNGGLITA
+190 TCSDLNNGGLITA

-216 ETNGI
+216 DTNGI
-221 HLLSYNE
+221 HLLAYNE

-260 PFNNDYV
+260 PFKNEYV
-267 SSEREMTC
+267 SSEREVTC

-288 ADMFGNLEGDKFVV
+288 AYQFGTVTNSVFTQ
-302 SETATATR
+302 STTALATN
-310 YTVKQVPMTL
+310 YSVKQIPMTL
-320 VQATDSTM
+320 TQATDSTM
-328 FKITG
+328 FTISA
-333 TTSTATTGG
+333 TTSTALSSG
-342 NTAKTKSNVLAIRF
+342 NTAENYSNVLAIRF

-371 LNDEELKSSNS
+371 LNDESMVSATSQTGGL
-382 VYSENYSTIITSSAS
+382 STIISNDTSSTTF
-397 ASSYKQMAN
+397 KPMAN
-406 MFNGPFN
+406 MFNGPFS
-413 ESLSGEFTA
+413 ESLSGTFTA
-422 NQLEASGN
+422 GQLEAKQE
-430 GALWMSMFQG
+430 GALWTSMFSG

-453 DAQGT
+453 DVQGT
-458 GASMNP
+458 GASENP
-464 RGIQWVSVDTTY
+464 KGVQWVSVDTTL
-476 TAAASLKALTRGT
+476 TALSSLKALTRGT

-507 STAPIKLIMRIGVE
+507 STAPIKLIMRMGVE

-558 YYANAGGIGGQA
+558 YYANAGGMGGQA
-570 EFVKAMTDL
+570 EFIKALSDL

>member
-1 MSASKRLRED
+1 MSAAKRLRADE
-11 AAARK
+11 AARK
-16 AGLKSTESEEG
+16 AGLKATESEEG
-27 RKWLWKALNPADS
+27 RKWLWKALNPADPG
-40 NTAAIGIPTGQSNN
+40 TAAIGIPTGQSNN

-68 PPGVTSAYPS
+68 PPGVSSAYPS

-84 LNHNPVLFGTAIS
+84 LNHNPVIFGTAIS

-106 GVNNFEI
+106 GVGTFEI
-113 NTVVSPTDGGN
+113 NTTVNVAEKK
-124 YIVTVTITPDDIPP
+124 VTVKITPDDIPD
-138 KPVALRTVQQL
+138 KPVAMRTVQQL

-179 RLSYGAAHVIP
+179 RLSYGSAHVIP
-190 TCSDLHNGGLITA
+190 TCSDLNNGGLITA
-203 CQQVCEPKESMID
+203 CQQVCAPKESMID

-260 PFNNDYV
+260 PFNNNYV

-281 TGVSMLV
+281 TGVSLLV
-288 ADMFGNLEGDKFVV
+288 ADQFGTVNEGVF
-302 SETATATR
+302 TRTQTQAATN
-310 YTVKQVPMTL
+310 YTVRQVPMTL
-320 VQATDSTM
+320 TQATDSTM
-328 FKITG
+328 FTIEA
-333 TTSTATTGG
+333 TTSTALTEGEV
-342 NTAKTKSNVLAIRF
+342 ASSKSNVLAIRF
-356 DVCNLIGQRGYFYVS
+356 DICNLIGQRGYFYVS
-371 LNDEELKSSNS
+371 LNDETKNESESKAYGFSS
-382 VYSENYSTIITSSAS
+382 IISNDTSST
-397 ASSYKQMAN
+397 SYKQLSN
-406 MFNGPFN
+406 MFNGPFV
-413 ESLSGEFTA
+413 EGLSGSFTPG
-422 NQLEASGN
+422 QLKAETN
-430 GALWMSMFQG
+430 GPLWKSMFQG
-440 KQWFHIPRLITAW
+440 KQWFHLPRLITAW
-453 DAQGT
+453 DVQGT

-464 RGIQWVSVDTTY
+464 MGIQWVSVDTTL
-476 TAAASLKALTRGT
+476 TSLSSLKALTRGT

-570 EFVKAMTDL
+570 EFIRAMTDL
-579 VEYGSPMAL
+579 VEYGSPLAL

>member
-1 MSASKRLRED
+1 MSVAKRLRED
-11 AAARK
+11 EAARK
-16 AGLKSTESEEG
+16 AGLKATESEEG
-27 RKWLWKALNPADS
+27 RKWLWKALNPADPG
-40 NTAAIGIPTGQSNN
+40 TAAIGIPTGQSNN

-84 LNHNPVLFGTAIS
+84 LNHNPVIFGTAIS

-106 GVNNFEI
+106 GVGTFEI
-113 NTVVSPTDGGN
+113 NTTVDAAQKT
-124 YIVTVTITPDDIPP
+124 VTVKITPDDIPD

-149 TNSQIDPRAFQ
+149 MNSQIDPRAFQ

-179 RLSYGAAHVIP
+179 RLSYGSAHVIP
-190 TCSDLHNGGLITA
+190 TCSDLNNGGLITA

-281 TGVSMLV
+281 TGVSLLV
-288 ADMFGNLEGDKFVV
+288 ADQFGTVAGGVLTQTHTKD
-302 SETATATR
+302 ATN
-310 YTVKQVPMTL
+310 YTVRQVPMVL
-320 VQATDSTM
+320 KQAADSTM
-328 FKITG
+328 FSIEV
-333 TTSTATTGG
+333 TTPTARTGG
-342 NTAKTKSNVLAIRF
+342 GTAETMSNVLAIRF

-371 LNDEELKSSNS
+371 LNDESKDSPSSQAYGFSSIISNS
-382 VYSENYSTIITSSAS
+382 TSSTT
-397 ASSYKQMAN
+397 YKQLSN
-406 MFNGPFN
+406 MFNGPFV
-413 ESLSGEFTA
+413 EGMSGTFTA
-422 NQLEASGN
+422 GQLTAANN
-430 GALWMSMFQG
+430 GPLWQSMFNG

-464 RGIQWVSVDTTY
+464 VGIQWVSVDTTL
-476 TAAASLKALTRGT
+476 TSLSSLKALTRGT

-558 YYANAGGIGGQA
+558 YYANAGGMGGQA
-570 EFVKAMTDL
+570 EFIKALTDL

>member
-1 MSASKRLRED
+1 MSVAKRLRED
-11 AAARK
+11 EAARK
-16 AGLKSTESEEG
+16 AGLKATESEEG
-27 RKWLWKALNPADS
+27 RKWLWKALNPADPG
-40 NTAAIGIPTGQSNN
+40 TAAIGIPTGQSNN

-84 LNHNPVLFGTAIS
+84 LNHNPVIFGTAIS

-106 GVNNFEI
+106 GVGTFEI
-113 NTVVSPTDGGN
+113 NTTVDPDKKL
-124 YIVTVTITPDDIPP
+124 VTVKITPDDIPD

-149 TNSQIDPRAFQ
+149 MNSQIDPRAFQ

-179 RLSYGAAHVIP
+179 RLSYGSAHVIP
-190 TCSDLHNGGLITA
+190 TCSDLNNGGLITA

-281 TGVSMLV
+281 TGVSLLV
-288 ADMFGNLEGDKFVV
+288 ADQFGTVAGNVFSQTQTKD
-302 SETATATR
+302 ATN
-310 YTVKQVPMTL
+310 YTVRQVPMIL
-320 VQATDSTM
+320 KQAADSTM
-328 FKITG
+328 FSIEAE
-333 TTSTATTGG
+333 TSTAHTGG
-342 NTAKTKSNVLAIRF
+342 GTAETMSNVLAIRF

-371 LNDEELKSSNS
+371 LNDESKKSTSSQAYGFSSIISNS
-382 VYSENYSTIITSSAS
+382 TSST
-397 ASSYKQMAN
+397 SYKQLSN
-406 MFNGPFN
+406 MFNGPFA
-413 ESLSGEFTA
+413 EGMSGDFTA
-422 NQLEASGN
+422 GQLTAANN
-430 GALWMSMFQG
+430 GPLWQSMFSG

-453 DAQGT
+453 DTQGT

-464 RGIQWVSVDTTY
+464 VGIQWVSVDVTMNSLT
-476 TAAASLKALTRGT
+476 SLKALTRGT

-507 STAPIKLIMRIGVE
+507 STAPIKLIMRVGVE

-558 YYANAGGIGGQA
+558 YYANAGGMGGQA
-570 EFVKAMTDL
+570 EFIKAMTDL

>member
-1 MSASKRLRED
+1 MSATKRLRED

-16 AGLKSTESEEG
+16 AGLKATESEEG
-27 RKWLWKALNPADS
+27 RKWLWKALNPADPG
-40 NTAAIGIPTGQSNN
+40 TAAIGIPTGQSNN
-54 ISTLNYQSQYDITA
+54 ISTLNYQSQYDVTA

-84 LNHNPVLFGTAIS
+84 LNHNPVIFGTAIS

-106 GVNNFEI
+106 GVGTFEI
-113 NTVVSPTDGGN
+113 NTTVDTGKKE
-124 YIVTVTITPDDIPP
+124 VTVKITPDDIPDR
-138 KPVALRTVQQL
+138 PVALRTVQQL

-179 RLSYGAAHVIP
+179 RLSYGSVHVIP
-190 TCSDLHNGGLITA
+190 TCSDLNNGGLITA

-216 ETNGI
+216 DINGI
-221 HLLSYNE
+221 HLLAYNE

-260 PFNNDYV
+260 PFKNEYV
-267 SSEREMTC
+267 SSEREVTC

-288 ADMFGNLEGDKFVV
+288 AYQFGTVTGGVFTQSTTVL
-302 SETATATR
+302 ATN
-310 YTVKQVPMTL
+310 YSVKQIPMTL
-320 VQATDSTM
+320 TQATDSTM
-328 FKITG
+328 FTITG
-333 TTSTATTGG
+333 TSPTALSSG
-342 NTAKTKSNVLAIRF
+342 NTAENYSNVLAIRF

-371 LNDEELKSSNS
+371 LNDESMVSTTSQTGGL
-382 VYSENYSTIITSSAS
+382 STIISNDTSSTTF
-397 ASSYKQMAN
+397 KPMAN
-406 MFNGPFN
+406 MFNGPFS
-413 ESLSGEFTA
+413 ESLSGTFTA
-422 NQLEASGN
+422 GQLEAKQE
-430 GALWMSMFQG
+430 GALWTSMFSG

-453 DAQGT
+453 DVQGT
-458 GASMNP
+458 GASENP
-464 RGIQWVSVDTTY
+464 KGVQWVSVDTTL
-476 TAAASLKALTRGT
+476 TALSSLKALTRGT

-507 STAPIKLIMRIGVE
+507 STAPIKLIMRMGVE

-558 YYANAGGIGGQA
+558 YYANAGGMGGQA
-570 EFVKAMTDL
+570 EFIKALSDL

>member
-1 MSASKRLRED
+1 MSAAKRLRADE
-11 AAARK
+11 AARK
-16 AGLKSTESEEG
+16 AGLKATESEEG
-27 RKWLWKALNPADS
+27 RKWLWKALNPADPG
-40 NTAAIGIPTGQSNN
+40 TAAIGIPTGQSNN

-68 PPGVTSAYPS
+68 PPGVSSAYPS

-84 LNHNPVLFGTAIS
+84 LNHNPVIFGTAIS

-106 GVNNFEI
+106 GVGTFEI
-113 NTVVSPTDGGN
+113 NTTVDEAKKM
-124 YIVTVTITPDDIPP
+124 VTVKITPDDIPD
-138 KPVALRTVQQL
+138 KPVAMRTVQQL

-168 RVLYSQVIQKA
+168 RVLYSQIIQKA
-179 RLSYGAAHVIP
+179 RLSYGSAHVIP
-190 TCSDLHNGGLITA
+190 TCSDLNNGGLITA

-281 TGVSMLV
+281 TGVSLLV
-288 ADMFGNLEGDKFVV
+288 ADQFGTVAGGVFTP
-302 SETATATR
+302 STTANATN
-310 YTVKQVPMTL
+310 YTVRQVPMTL
-320 VQATDSTM
+320 TQATDSTM
-328 FKITG
+328 FTIE
-333 TTSTATTGG
+333 ATTP
-342 NTAKTKSNVLAIRF
+342 TARTEGEIAATKSNVLAIRF

-371 LNDEELKSSNS
+371 LNDESQKSAESKAYGFSNIISNS
-382 VYSENYSTIITSSAS
+382 TSST
-397 ASSYKQMAN
+397 SYKQLSN
-406 MFNGPFN
+406 MFNGPFV
-413 ESLSGEFTA
+413 EGMSGTFTA
-422 NQLEASGN
+422 GQIKAETN
-430 GALWMSMFQG
+430 GPLWQSMFQG
-440 KQWFHIPRLITAW
+440 KQWFRIPRLITAW
-453 DAQGT
+453 DVQGM

-464 RGIQWVSVDTTY
+464 MGIQWVSVDTTL
-476 TAAASLKALTRGT
+476 TSLSSLKALTRGT

-570 EFVKAMTDL
+570 EFIRAMTDL
-579 VEYGSPMAL
+579 VEYGSPLAL

>member
-1 MSASKRLRED
+1 MSVAKRLRED
-11 AAARK
+11 EAARK
-16 AGLKSTESEEG
+16 AGLKATESEEG
-27 RKWLWKALNPADS
+27 RKWLWKALNPADPG
-40 NTAAIGIPTGQSNN
+40 TAAIGIPTGQSNN

-84 LNHNPVLFGTAIS
+84 LNHNPVIFGTAIS

-106 GVNNFEI
+106 GVGTFEI
-113 NTVVSPTDGGN
+113 NTTVNEATKE
-124 YIVTVTITPDDIPP
+124 VTVKITPDDIPD

-149 TNSQIDPRAFQ
+149 MNSQIDPRAFQ

-179 RLSYGAAHVIP
+179 RLSYGSAHVIP
-190 TCSDLHNGGLITA
+190 TCSDLNNGGLITA

-281 TGVSMLV
+281 TGVSLLV
-288 ADMFGNLEGDKFVV
+288 ADQFGTVAGNVFTKT
-302 SETATATR
+302 ETAQATN
-310 YTVKQVPMTL
+310 YTVRQVPMVL
-320 VQATDSTM
+320 KQAADSTM
-328 FKITG
+328 FSIEV
-333 TTSTATTGG
+333 TTSTASTGG
-342 NTAKTKSNVLAIRF
+342 TTAYKKSNVLAIRF

-371 LNDEELKSSNS
+371 LNDESKDSKTSQAYGFSNIISNS
-382 VYSENYSTIITSSAS
+382 TSST
-397 ASSYKQMAN
+397 SYKLTSN

-413 ESLSGEFTA
+413 ETLSGSFTA
-422 NQLEASGN
+422 GQLTAADN
-430 GALWMSMFQG
+430 GPLWQSMFNG

-458 GASMNP
+458 GASQNP
-464 RGIQWVSVDTTY
+464 VGIQWVSVDTTL
-476 TAAASLKALTRGT
+476 TSLSSLKALTRGT

-558 YYANAGGIGGQA
+558 YYANAGGMGGQA
-570 EFVKAMTDL
+570 EFIKALTDL

>member
-1 MSASKRLRED
+1 MSATKRLRADE
-11 AAARK
+11 AARK
-16 AGLKSTESEEG
+16 AGLKATESEEG
-27 RKWLWKALNPADS
+27 RKWLWKALNPADPG
-40 NTAAIGIPTGQSNN
+40 TAAIGIPTGQSNN

-84 LNHNPVLFGTAIS
+84 LNHNPVIFGTAIS

-106 GVNNFEI
+106 GVGTFEI
-113 NTVVSPTDGGN
+113 NTTVN
-124 YIVTVTITPDDIPP
+124 EAEKRVTVKITPDDIPD
-138 KPVALRTVQQL
+138 KPVAMRTVQQL

-168 RVLYSQVIQKA
+168 RVLYSQIIQKA
-179 RLSYGAAHVIP
+179 RLSYGSVHVIP
-190 TCSDLHNGGLITA
+190 TCSDLNNGGLITA

-216 ETNGI
+216 EANGI

-267 SSEREMTC
+267 PSEREMTC

-281 TGVSMLV
+281 TGVSLLV
-288 ADMFGNLEGDKFVV
+288 ADQFGTKAGGVFTP
-302 SETATATR
+302 STTANATN
-310 YTVKQVPMTL
+310 YTVRQVPMTL
-320 VQATDSTM
+320 TQAADSTM
-328 FKITG
+328 FTIE
-333 TTSTATTGG
+333 ATTD
-342 NTAKTKSNVLAIRF
+342 TARTEGEIAATKSNVLAIRF

-371 LNDEELKSSNS
+371 LNDESKSSATSKSYGFSN
-382 VYSENYSTIITSSAS
+382 IISNATSSTT
-397 ASSYKQMAN
+397 YKQMSN
-406 MFNGPFN
+406 MFNGPFV
-413 ESLSGEFTA
+413 EGMSGDFTA
-422 NQLEASGN
+422 GQIKAESN
-430 GALWMSMFQG
+430 GPLWQSMFQG
-440 KQWFHIPRLITAW
+440 KQWFRIPRLITAW
-453 DAQGT
+453 DSQGF
-458 GASMNP
+458 GASQNP
-464 RGIQWVSVDTTY
+464 MGIQWVSVDTTL
-476 TAAASLKALTRGT
+476 TSLSSLKALTRGT

-507 STAPIKLIMRIGVE
+507 ATAPIKLIMRMGVE

-570 EFVKAMTDL
+570 EFIRAMTDL
-579 VEYGSPMAL
+579 VEYGSPLAL

>member
-1 MSASKRLRED
+1 MSVAKRLRED
-11 AAARK
+11 EAARK
-16 AGLKSTESEEG
+16 AGLKATESEEG
-27 RKWLWKALNPADS
+27 RKWLWKALNPADPG
-40 NTAAIGIPTGQSNN
+40 TAAIGIPTGQSNN

-84 LNHNPVLFGTAIS
+84 LNHNPVIFGTAIS

-106 GVNNFEI
+106 GVGTFEI
-113 NTVVSPTDGGN
+113 NTTVDTTEKT
-124 YIVTVTITPDDIPP
+124 VTVKITPDDIPD

-149 TNSQIDPRAFQ
+149 MNSQIDPRAFQ

-179 RLSYGAAHVIP
+179 RLSYGSAHVIP
-190 TCSDLHNGGLITA
+190 TCSDLNNGGLITA

-281 TGVSMLV
+281 TGVSLLV
-288 ADMFGNLEGDKFVV
+288 ADQFGTVAGGVFTQTQTN
-302 SETATATR
+302 TATN
-310 YTVKQVPMTL
+310 YTVRQVPMVL
-320 VQATDSTM
+320 KQAADSTM
-328 FKITG
+328 FSIEA
-333 TTSTATTGG
+333 TTSTAHTSGG
-342 NTAKTKSNVLAIRF
+342 TAENLSNVLAIRF

-371 LNDEELKSSNS
+371 LNDESK
-382 VYSENYSTIITSSAS
+382 SSAS
-397 ASSYKQMAN
+397 SQAYGFSSIISNSTSSTTYKQMSN
-406 MFNGPFN
+406 MFNGPFA
-413 ESLSGEFTA
+413 ETISGSFTTG
-422 NQLEASGN
+422 QLEAANN
-430 GALWMSMFQG
+430 GPLWQSMFNG

-458 GASMNP
+458 GASQNP
-464 RGIQWVSVDTTY
+464 VGIQWVSVDVTMNSLS
-476 TAAASLKALTRGT
+476 SLKALTRGT

-558 YYANAGGIGGQA
+558 YYANAGGMGGQA
-570 EFVKAMTDL
+570 EFIKALTDL

>member
-1 MSASKRLRED
+1 MSATKRLRADE
-11 AAARK
+11 AARK
-16 AGLKSTESEEG
+16 AGLKSAESEEG
-27 RKWLWKALNPADS
+27 RKWLWKALNPADPG
-40 NTAAIGIPTGQSNN
+40 TAAIGIPTGQSNN

-84 LNHNPVLFGTAIS
+84 LNHNPVIFGTAIS

-106 GVNNFEI
+106 GVGTFEI
-113 NTVVSPTDGGN
+113 NTTVN
-124 YIVTVTITPDDIPP
+124 EAEKKVTVKITPDDIPD
-138 KPVALRTVQQL
+138 KPVAMRTVQQL
-149 TNSQIDPRAFQ
+149 TNSQIDPRSFQ

-179 RLSYGAAHVIP
+179 RLSYGSAHVIP
-190 TCSDLHNGGLITA
+190 TCSDLNNGGLITA

-281 TGVSMLV
+281 TGVSLLV
-288 ADMFGNLEGDKFVV
+288 ADQFGTVAGNVFTQT
-302 SETATATR
+302 ETATATN
-310 YTVKQVPMTL
+310 YTVRQVPMTL
-320 VQATDSTM
+320 TQAPDSTM
-328 FKITG
+328 FTIE
-333 TTSTATTGG
+333 ATTPTARTAGG
-342 NTAKTKSNVLAIRF
+342 VAETKSNVLAIRF

-371 LNDEELKSSNS
+371 LNDESKSS
-382 VYSENYSTIITSSAS
+382 TSSQS
-397 ASSYKQMAN
+397 YGFSNIISNSTSSTTYKQMSN
-406 MFNGPFN
+406 MFNGPFA
-413 ESLSGEFTA
+413 EGMSGAFA
-422 NQLEASGN
+422 VGQLKAADN
-430 GALWMSMFQG
+430 TPLWQSMFQG
-440 KQWFHIPRLITAW
+440 KQWFRIPRLITAW
-453 DAQGT
+453 DSQGL
-458 GASMNP
+458 GASQNP
-464 RGIQWVSVDTTY
+464 MGIQWVSVDTTL
-476 TAAASLKALTRGT
+476 TSLSSLKALTRGT

-507 STAPIKLIMRIGVE
+507 ATAPIKLIMRMGVE

-570 EFVKAMTDL
+570 EFIRAMTDL
-579 VEYGSPMAL
+579 VEYGSPLAL

>member
-1 MSASKRLRED
+1 MSAAKRLRADE
-11 AAARK
+11 AARK

-27 RKWLWKALNPADS
+27 RKWLWKALNPTDPG
-40 NTAAIGIPTGQSNN
+40 TAAIGIPTGQSNN

-84 LNHNPVLFGTAIS
+84 LNHNPVIFGTAIS

-106 GVNNFEI
+106 GVGTFEI
-113 NTVVSPTDGGN
+113 NTTVNEAEKT
-124 YIVTVTITPDDIPP
+124 VTVKITPDDIPD
-138 KPVALRTVQQL
+138 KPVAMRTVQQL

-168 RVLYSQVIQKA
+168 RVLYSQIIQKA

-190 TCSDLHNGGLITA
+190 TCSDLNNGGLITA

-281 TGVSMLV
+281 TGVSLLV
-288 ADMFGNLEGDKFVV
+288 ADQFGTVAGGVFTQ
-302 SETATATR
+302 STTANATN
-310 YTVKQVPMTL
+310 YTVRQVPMTL
-320 VQATDSTM
+320 TQATDSTM
-328 FKITG
+328 FTIE
-333 TTSTATTGG
+333 ATTP
-342 NTAKTKSNVLAIRF
+342 TARTEGEIASTKSNVLAIRF

-371 LNDEELKSSNS
+371 LNDESQKSAESKAYGFSNIISNS
-382 VYSENYSTIITSSAS
+382 TSST
-397 ASSYKQMAN
+397 SYKLLSN
-406 MFNGPFN
+406 MFNGPFA
-413 ESLSGEFTA
+413 EGLSGDFAVGQIKAE
-422 NQLEASGN
+422 SN
-430 GALWMSMFQG
+430 GPLWQSMFQG
-440 KQWFHIPRLITAW
+440 KQWFRIPRLITAW

-464 RGIQWVSVDTTY
+464 VGIQWVSVDTTL
-476 TAAASLKALTRGT
+476 TSLSSLKALTRGT

-570 EFVKAMTDL
+570 EFIRAMTDL
-579 VEYGSPMAL
+579 VEYGSPLAL

>member
-1 MSASKRLRED
+1 MSAAKRLRADE
-11 AAARK
+11 AARK
-16 AGLKSTESEEG
+16 AGLKATESEEG
-27 RKWLWKALNPADS
+27 RKWLWKALNPADPG
-40 NTAAIGIPTGQSNN
+40 TAAIGIPTGQSNN

-68 PPGVTSAYPS
+68 PPGVSSAYPS

-84 LNHNPVLFGTAIS
+84 LNHNPVIFGTAIS

-106 GVNNFEI
+106 GVGTFEI
-113 NTVVSPTDGGN
+113 NTTIDEAKKM
-124 YIVTVTITPDDIPP
+124 VTVKITPDDIPD
-138 KPVALRTVQQL
+138 KPVAMRTVQQL

-168 RVLYSQVIQKA
+168 RVLYSQIIQKA
-179 RLSYGAAHVIP
+179 RLSYGSAHVIP
-190 TCSDLHNGGLITA
+190 TCSDLNNGGLITA

-281 TGVSMLV
+281 TGVSLLV
-288 ADMFGNLEGDKFVV
+288 ADQFGTVAGGVFTQ
-302 SETATATR
+302 STTANATN
-310 YTVKQVPMTL
+310 YTVRQVPMTL
-320 VQATDSTM
+320 KQATDSTM
-328 FKITG
+328 FSIEV
-333 TTSTATTGG
+333 TTPTAHTEGEI
-342 NTAKTKSNVLAIRF
+342 ASTKSNVLAIRF

-371 LNDEELKSSNS
+371 LNDESKKSTTSQAYGFSN
-382 VYSENYSTIITSSAS
+382 IISNATSSTT
-397 ASSYKQMAN
+397 YKQMSN
-406 MFNGPFN
+406 MFNGPFV
-413 ESLSGEFTA
+413 EGMSGDFTA
-422 NQLEASGN
+422 GQLKAEAN
-430 GALWMSMFQG
+430 GPLWQSMFQG
-440 KQWFHIPRLITAW
+440 KQWFRIPRLITAW
-453 DAQGT
+453 DSQGL
-458 GASMNP
+458 GASQNP
-464 RGIQWVSVDTTY
+464 MGIQWVSVDTTL
-476 TAAASLKALTRGT
+476 TSLSSLKALTRGT

-507 STAPIKLIMRIGVE
+507 STAPIKLIMRVGVE

-570 EFVKAMTDL
+570 EFIRAMTDL
-579 VEYGSPMAL
+579 VEYGSPLAL

>member
-1 MSASKRLRED
+1 MSATKRLRED

-16 AGLKSTESEEG
+16 AGLKSVESEEG

-84 LNHNPVLFGTAIS
+84 LNHNSVIFGTAIS
-97 YPSGSMDLS
+97 YPSGSIDLS
-106 GVNNFEI
+106 AVGTFEI
-113 NTVVSPTDGGN
+113 NTTVNAAEKT
-124 YIVTVTITPDDIPP
+124 VTVKITPDDIPD

-179 RLSYGAAHVIP
+179 RMSYGSAHVIP
-190 TCSDLHNGGLITA
+190 TCSDLNNGGLITA

-281 TGVSMLV
+281 TGVSLLV
-288 ADMFGNLEGDKFVV
+288 ADQFGTVAGGVLSQTQTKD
-302 SETATATR
+302 ATNF
-310 YTVKQVPMTL
+310 TVRQVPMTL
-320 VQATDSTM
+320 TQATDSTM
-328 FKITG
+328 FTI
-333 TTSTATTGG
+333 TATTQTARSNGG
-342 NTAKTKSNVLAIRF
+342 TAETKSNVLAIRF

-371 LNDEELKSSNS
+371 LNDEELYNNAGQ
-382 VYSENYSTIITSSAS
+382 VVQGARSTIISNSTSSTT
-397 ASSYKQMAN
+397 YK
-406 MFNGPFN
+406 
-413 ESLSGEFTA
+413 LTA
-422 NQLEASGN
+422 NLFGGPLNETISNTFAVGQLNAGTVGN
-430 GALWMSMFQG
+430 PFWASMFQD
-440 KQWFHIPRLITAW
+440 KQWFRIPRLITAW

-458 GASMNP
+458 GASENP
-464 RGIQWVSVDTTY
+464 VGIQWVSVDTTL
-476 TAAASLKALTRGT
+476 TSLSSLKALTRGT

>member
-1 MSASKRLRED
+1 MSAAKRLRED
-11 AAARK
+11 EAARK
-16 AGLKSTESEEG
+16 AGLKATETEEG
-27 RKWLWKALNPADS
+27 RKWLWKALNPADPG
-40 NTAAIGIPTGQSNN
+40 TAAIGIPTGQSNN
-54 ISTLNYQSQYDITA
+54 ISTLNYQSQYDVTA

-84 LNHNPVLFGTAIS
+84 LNHNPVIFGTAIS

-106 GVNNFEI
+106 GVGSFEI
-113 NTVVSPTDGGN
+113 ETTVAEGKVN
-124 YIVTVTITPDDIPP
+124 VKITPDDIPDR
-138 KPVALRTVQQL
+138 PVALRTVQQL
-149 TNSQIDPRAFQ
+149 MNSQIDPRAFQ

-179 RLSYGAAHVIP
+179 RMSYGSIHVIP
-190 TCSDLHNGGLITA
+190 TCSDLNNGGLITA

-216 ETNGI
+216 DTNGI
-221 HLLSYNE
+221 HLLAYNE

-260 PFNNDYV
+260 PFKNEYV
-267 SSEREMTC
+267 SSEREVTC

-288 ADMFGNLEGDKFVV
+288 AYQFGTV
-302 SETATATR
+302 SNGVLTQTQTSEATN
-310 YTVKQVPMTL
+310 YSVKQVPMTL
-320 VQATDSTM
+320 NQAPDSTM
-328 FKITG
+328 FSIVGIADTAKTG
-333 TTSTATTGG
+333 GSTAV
-342 NTAKTKSNVLAIRF
+342 TKSNVLAIRF

-371 LNDEELKSSNS
+371 LNDEEIVNVSLQTGGL
-382 VYSENYSTIITSSAS
+382 STIISSDTTSTAF
-397 ASSYKQMAN
+397 KPMVN
-406 MFNGPFN
+406 MFNGPFS
-413 ESLSGEFTA
+413 ESLSGTFTA
-422 NQLEASGN
+422 GQLNSGTAGN
-430 GALWMSMFQG
+430 LLWGAMFQG
-440 KQWFHIPRLITAW
+440 KQWFRIPRLITAW

-458 GASMNP
+458 GASENP
-464 RGIQWVSVDTTY
+464 KGIQWVSVDTTL
-476 TAAASLKALTRGT
+476 TSLSSLKALSRGT

-507 STAPIKLIMRIGVE
+507 STAPIKLIMRMGVE

-558 YYANAGGIGGQA
+558 YYANAGGMGGQA
-570 EFVKAMTDL
+570 EFIKALSDL
-579 VEYGSPMAL
+579 VEHGSPMAL

>member
-1 MSASKRLRED
+1 MSAAKRLRED
-11 AAARK
+11 EAARK
-16 AGLKSTESEEG
+16 AGLKATESEEG
-27 RKWLWKALNPADS
+27 RKWLWKALNPADPG
-40 NTAAIGIPTGQSNN
+40 TAAIGIPTGQSNN
-54 ISTLNYQSQYDITA
+54 ISTLNYQSQYDVTA

-84 LNHNPVLFGTAIS
+84 LNHNPVIFGTAIS

-106 GVNNFEI
+106 GVGSFEI
-113 NTVVSPTDGGN
+113 ETTVAEGK
-124 YIVTVTITPDDIPP
+124 VTVKITPDDIPDR
-138 KPVALRTVQQL
+138 PVALRTVQQL
-149 TNSQIDPRAFQ
+149 MNSQIDPRAFQ

-179 RLSYGAAHVIP
+179 RMSYGSIHVIP
-190 TCSDLHNGGLITA
+190 TCSDLNNGGLITA

-216 ETNGI
+216 DTNGV
-221 HLLSYNE
+221 HLLAYNE

-260 PFNNDYV
+260 PFKNEYI
-267 SSEREMTC
+267 SSEREVTC

-288 ADMFGNLEGDKFVV
+288 AYQFGTV
-302 SETATATR
+302 SNGVLNMTETKDATNFS
-310 YTVKQVPMTL
+310 VKQVPMTL
-320 VQATDSTM
+320 TQSPDSTM
-328 FKITG
+328 FSIVGSAETAKTG
-333 TTSTATTGG
+333 GSTAV
-342 NTAKTKSNVLAIRF
+342 TKSNVLAIRF

-371 LNDEELKSSNS
+371 LNDESIVNASLQTGGL
-382 VYSENYSTIITSSAS
+382 STIISSDTTSTAL
-397 ASSYKQMAN
+397 KPMVN
-406 MFNGPFN
+406 MFNGPFS
-413 ESLSGEFTA
+413 ESLSGTFTA
-422 NQLEASGN
+422 GQLNSGTAGN
-430 GALWMSMFQG
+430 LLWGAMFQG

-458 GASMNP
+458 GASENP
-464 RGIQWVSVDTTY
+464 KGIQWVSVDTTL
-476 TAAASLKALTRGT
+476 TSLSSLKALTRGT

-507 STAPIKLIMRIGVE
+507 STAPIKLIMRMGVE

-558 YYANAGGIGGQA
+558 YYANAGGMGGQA
-570 EFVKAMTDL
+570 EFIKALSDL
-579 VEYGSPMAL
+579 VEHGSPMAL

>member
-1 MSASKRLRED
+1 MSATKRLRED

-40 NTAAIGIPTGQSNN
+40 TTAAIGIPTGQSNN

-84 LNHNPVLFGTAIS
+84 LNHNSVIFGTAIS
-97 YPSGSMDLS
+97 YPSGSIDLS
-106 GVNNFEI
+106 AVGTFEI
-113 NTVVSPTDGGN
+113 STTVDTEKKT
-124 YIVTVTITPDDIPP
+124 VTVTITPDDIPD

-168 RVLYSQVIQKA
+168 RVLYSQIIQKA
-179 RLSYGAAHVIP
+179 RMSYGSAHVIP

-221 HLLSYNE
+221 YLLSYNE

-281 TGVSMLV
+281 TGVSLLV
-288 ADMFGNLEGDKFVV
+288 ADQFGTVAGGVLSQTQTKD
-302 SETATATR
+302 ATNF
-310 YTVKQVPMTL
+310 TVRQVPMTL
-320 VQATDSTM
+320 TQATDSTM
-328 FKITG
+328 FTITVTTQTARSNGG
-333 TTSTATTGG
+333 TAE
-342 NTAKTKSNVLAIRF
+342 TKSNVLAIRF

-371 LNDEELKSSNS
+371 LNDEELNNNAGQ
-382 VYSENYSTIITSSAS
+382 VVQGARSTIISNSTSST
-397 ASSYKQMAN
+397 SYK
-406 MFNGPFN
+406 
-413 ESLSGEFTA
+413 LTA
-422 NQLEASGN
+422 NLFGGPLNETISNTFTVGQLNAGTAGN
-430 GALWMSMFQG
+430 PFWASMFQD
-440 KQWFHIPRLITAW
+440 KQWFRIPRLITAW

-458 GASMNP
+458 GASENP
-464 RGIQWVSVDTTY
+464 VGIQWVSVDTTL
-476 TAAASLKALTRGT
+476 TSLSSLKALTRGT

-507 STAPIKLIMRIGVE
+507 STAPIKLILRMGVE

>member
-1 MSASKRLRED
+1 MSATKRLRED

-16 AGLKSTESEEG
+16 AGLKATESEEG
-27 RKWLWKALNPADS
+27 RKWLWKALNPADPG
-40 NTAAIGIPTGQSNN
+40 TAAIGIPTGQSNN
-54 ISTLNYQSQYDITA
+54 ISTLNYQSQYDVTA

-84 LNHNPVLFGTAIS
+84 LNHNPVIFGTAIS

-106 GVNNFEI
+106 GVGTFEI
-113 NTVVSPTDGGN
+113 NTTVNKTDKT
-124 YIVTVTITPDDIPP
+124 VTVKITPDDIPDR
-138 KPVALRTVQQL
+138 PVALRTVQQL
-149 TNSQIDPRAFQ
+149 MNSQIDPRAFQ

-179 RLSYGAAHVIP
+179 RLSYGSVHVIP
-190 TCSDLHNGGLITA
+190 TCSDLNNGGLITA

-216 ETNGI
+216 DTNGI

-260 PFNNDYV
+260 PFKNEYV
-267 SSEREMTC
+267 SSEREVTC

-288 ADMFGNLEGDKFVV
+288 AYQFGTV
-302 SETATATR
+302 SNGVLTLSTTANATN
-310 YTVKQVPMTL
+310 YSVKQIPMTL
-320 VQATDSTM
+320 TQATDSTM
-328 FKITG
+328 FTITG
-333 TTSTATTGG
+333 STSTALSSG
-342 NTAKTKSNVLAIRF
+342 NTAEEMSNVLAIRF

-371 LNDEELKSSNS
+371 LNDESMVSTSSQTGGL
-382 VYSENYSTIITSSAS
+382 STIISNNTSSTTFKS
-397 ASSYKQMAN
+397 LAN
-406 MFNGPFN
+406 MFNGPFA
-413 ESLSGEFTA
+413 ETLSGTFTA
-422 NQLEASGN
+422 GQLEASNN
-430 GALWMSMFQG
+430 GPLWSSMFSG
-440 KQWFHIPRLITAW
+440 KQWFRIPRLITAW
-453 DAQGT
+453 DVQGT
-458 GASMNP
+458 GASENP
-464 RGIQWVSVDTTY
+464 KGVQWVSVDTTL
-476 TAAASLKALTRGT
+476 TSLSSLKALTRGT

-507 STAPIKLIMRIGVE
+507 STAPIKLIMRMGVE

-558 YYANAGGIGGQA
+558 YYANAGGMGGQA
-570 EFVKAMTDL
+570 EFIKALSDL

>member
-1 MSASKRLRED
+1 MSAAKRLRAD

-27 RKWLWKALNPADS
+27 RKWLWKALNPADPG
-40 NTAAIGIPTGQSNN
+40 TAAIGIPTGQSNN

-84 LNHNPVLFGTAIS
+84 LNHNPVIFGTAIS

-106 GVNNFEI
+106 GVGTFEI
-113 NTVVSPTDGGN
+113 NTTVDEEKKS
-124 YIVTVTITPDDIPP
+124 VTVKITPDDIPG
-138 KPVALRTVQQL
+138 KPVAMRTVQQL

-160 YSNSLASK
+160 YSNSLSSK
-168 RVLYSQVIQKA
+168 RVLYSQAIQKA

-190 TCSDLHNGGLITA
+190 TCSDLNNGGLITA

-221 HLLSYNE
+221 HLLTYNE

-267 SSEREMTC
+267 ASEREVTC

-281 TGVSMLV
+281 TGVSLLV
-288 ADMFGNLEGDKFVV
+288 ADQFGKMQNNAFVV
-302 SETATATR
+302 TETADATN
-310 YTVKQVPMTL
+310 YTVRQVPMTL
-320 VQATDSTM
+320 TQATDSTM
-328 FKITG
+328 FTIEA
-333 TTSTATTGG
+333 TTKTAITGG
-342 NTAKTKSNVLAIRF
+342 NVASTKSNVLAIRF

-371 LNDEELKSSNS
+371 LNDESQKNAESKAYGFSN
-382 VYSENYSTIITSSAS
+382 IISNATSST
-397 ASSYKQMAN
+397 SYKQMSN
-406 MFNGPFN
+406 MFNGPFV
-413 ESLSGEFTA
+413 EGMSGDFTA
-422 NQLEASGN
+422 GQLEASNN
-430 GALWMSMFQG
+430 GPLWQSMFQG
-440 KQWFHIPRLITAW
+440 KQWFRIPRLITAW
-453 DAQGT
+453 DSQGL
-458 GASMNP
+458 GSSQNP
-464 RGIQWVSVDTTY
+464 MGVQWVSVDTTL
-476 TAAASLKALTRGT
+476 TSLSSLKALTRGT

-521 ILLTASSL
+521 ILLTSSSL

-570 EFVKAMTDL
+570 EFIRAMTDL
-579 VEYGSPMAL
+579 VEYGSPLAL